1 MPLVLQPDAIA
12 LAKAP
17 ELANCPKLY
26 KFRFEALAQACL
38 KLHPAFSLREIDIL
52 CGLNNLR
59 KIFDFA
65 SGKQGKAFRI
75 DAELCGGTVMMTRW
89 EHMQESMGQTSVCC
103 GYGRGF
109 EMACTSQEGRP
120 AKSFSHHR
128 VVSYS
133 LRSLNLV
140 VQFEADACDCR
151 CQRVDEKA
159 QSAAPD
165 SMPVRQQFSQGH
177 LPDHLASSLNV
188 VDIGKTHGSDCMI
201 EIKSRDHKNKNS
213 DEIMVQM
220 WLSGRRRLY
229 LGRHIR
235 GRFDTNA
242 VYEGDIDPDVIIW
255 QRQHEGEIACFTG
268 LLEQIQ
274 QKISA
279 FGDGGGRFALVCE
292 RDAIGSVLRL
302 WRREGGQDLLR
313 HETLARLQ
321 LR

>member
-1 MPLVLQPDAIA
+1 
-12 LAKAP
+12 
-17 ELANCPKLY
+17 
-26 KFRFEALAQACL
+26 
-38 KLHPAFSLREIDIL
+38 
-52 CGLNNLR
+52 
-59 KIFDFA
+59 
-65 SGKQGKAFRI
+65 
-75 DAELCGGTVMMTRW
+75 
-89 EHMQESMGQTSVCC
+89 
-103 GYGRGF
+103 
-109 EMACTSQEGRP
+109 MACTSQEGRP
-120 AKSFSHHR
+120 AKSSSHHR

-133 LRSLNLV
+133 LGSLNLV

-159 QSAAPD
+159 QSAALD
-165 SMPVRQQFSQGH
+165 SMPVRRQPSQGH
-177 LPDHLASSLNV
+177 LPDHLAS
-188 VDIGKTHGSDCMI
+188 SDCMI

-229 LGRHIR
+229 LGRYIQ
-235 GRFDTNA
+235 GLLDTNA
-242 VYEGDIDPDVIIW
+242 MYEGDIDPDVIIW

-279 FGDGGGRFALVCE
+279 FGDDGGSFALVCK
-292 RDAIGSVLRL
+292 RDGIGSVLRL

>member
-1 MPLVLQPDAIA
+1 
-12 LAKAP
+12 
-17 ELANCPKLY
+17 
-26 KFRFEALAQACL
+26 
-38 KLHPAFSLREIDIL
+38 
-52 CGLNNLR
+52 
-59 KIFDFA
+59 
-65 SGKQGKAFRI
+65 
-75 DAELCGGTVMMTRW
+75 
-89 EHMQESMGQTSVCC
+89 
-103 GYGRGF
+103 
-109 EMACTSQEGRP
+109 MACTSQEGRP
-120 AKSFSHHR
+120 AKSSSHHR

-133 LRSLNLV
+133 LGSSNLV

-151 CQRVDEKA
+151 CERVDEKA
-159 QSAAPD
+159 QSAALD
-165 SMPVRQQFSQGH
+165 SMLVRQKPSQGH
-177 LPDHLASSLNV
+177 FPDHLASPLNV

-201 EIKSRDHKNKNS
+201 EIKSRDHKNKSS

-268 LLEQIQ
+268 LLEQIR
-274 QKISA
+274 QKMSA

-292 RDAIGSVLRL
+292 RDGIGSVLRL

-313 HETLARLQ
+313 HETLAKLQ